1 MLQLRKITK
10 VYKTKQKTKVQ
21 ALTDINYEFKEKGFY
36 AILGKSGSGKTTLL
50 NIIAGLDK
58 PTSGE
63 VIFEG
68 QAFSSFKGKDFDAY
82 RNTCVGFVFQEFNL
96 LENLNV
102 YKNVSLALEL
112 QGRKATEAE
121 IIEVLRKVG
130 IEDLIYR
137 NIYELSGGQK
147 QRVAIARA
155 LIKKPRIII
164 ADEPTGSLDQEIA
177 VEIFEILK
185 ELSKEYLV
193 ILVTH
198 NEEYAETYAEQ
209 ILHLAEGRQKEEVSL
224 EEIEE
229 ENRVELEYKKS
240 LSIFASLKMG
250 FTNLRINKLRL
261 TFAIFLTFL
270 SLTFLGV
277 CLFINFFS
285 KYELLYN
292 SLKAD
297 AFLDP
302 VFITE
307 HYRKEEDSSW
317 NKMSFTFDET
327 FINKLNQE
335 HNLNFKGVSNQMRF
349 KDLTIQDEEMNLI
362 KEKDHLYCSRSA
374 LAMEVNEDY
383 LQDLGYPIVG
393 HAPKTY
399 EEVMIT
405 DYLYDSFLQYG
416 YQTEEI
422 TILPRDVT
430 KDKIIGQSLIYE
442 YNGKKY
448 ELIIS
453 GIINTGLNLE
463 EFEGLRVYDEN
474 SYDLENEL
482 RLIRD
487 VREGSYHTTAYFKE
501 GFLIEKLPNH
511 VGYCY
516 FLGLIHNNKDWKN
529 IVHYLK
535 AHEEPLKKYELN
547 CGASHLIEP
556 ILDNFDI
563 YKKFAGIA
571 GSVSIIFSMLMLFSL
586 INFTIENKKR
596 DMGVLRALGAKG
608 KNIFFIFSS
617 EGIYV
622 SLFSLLLAYLGSS
635 IFMVWLNHEFM
646 KMNGLNTPVYQLN
659 FLTYFILF
667 LISIASTAFSIFIP
681 VEKVLRKSPA
691 EAIRIEI

>member
-58 PTSGE
+58 PTRGE

-250 FTNLRINKLRL
+250 FTNLRINVVRLVICIILSTISFSCFGFCITVSSYSEREIALNSVVVDDYIDPNVIANWDVGENGRNSLPITKEKLQKINNDL
-261 TFAIFLTFL
+261 QMNYKGISQVYAKSCFLKSVFEHNNDKL
-270 SLTFLGV
+270 SL
-277 CLFINFFS
+277 INPCGG
-285 KYELLYN
+285 L
-292 SLKAD
+292 
-297 AFLDP
+297 
-302 VFITE
+302 
-307 HYRKEEDSSW
+307 
-317 NKMSFTFDET
+317 
-327 FINKLNQE
+327 
-335 HNLNFKGVSNQMRF
+335 
-349 KDLTIQDEEMNLI
+349 
-362 KEKDHLYCSRSA
+362 
-374 LAMEVNEDY
+374 EVNEEYLTKLGFSLYGNFPQVEDEIIITEYYYHTFTRLGYKEDSIEIPQEKITKDILLGKPIYLSGFESENPKKFKICGIVDTGFDVKQYDALSRYDVNGKTYAHDFNLVQQYKNASYHSLVYLKEGALKACFEHYDETNGYTYIIDEMPKNKEKVAEIYDY
-383 LQDLGYPIVG
+383 LNDISSLNNRYVFCTQLIPNINDLIV
-393 HAPKTY
+393 KLK
-399 EEVMIT
+399 
-405 DYLYDSFLQYG
+405 LYQF
-416 YQTEEI
+416 
-422 TILPRDVT
+422 V
-430 KDKIIGQSLIYE
+430 
-442 YNGKKY
+442 
-448 ELIIS
+448 S
-453 GIINTGLNLE
+453 GI
-463 EFEGLRVYDEN
+463 
-474 SYDLENEL
+474 
-482 RLIRD
+482 
-487 VREGSYHTTAYFKE
+487 
-501 GFLIEKLPNH
+501 
-511 VGYCY
+511 
-516 FLGLIHNNKDWKN
+516 LG
-529 IVHYLK
+529 
-535 AHEEPLKKYELN
+535 
-547 CGASHLIEP
+547 
-556 ILDNFDI
+556 
-563 YKKFAGIA
+563 GIA
-571 GSVSIIFSMLMLFSL
+571 SIFSVCLLYSL
-586 INFTIENKKR
+586 LSFTIENKKKE
-596 DMGVLRALGAKG
+596 MGVLRALGAKART
-608 KNIFFIFSS
+608 IFVMFSS

-622 SLFSLLLAYLGSS
+622 NFVSLILAYLGSS
-635 IFMVWLNHEFM
+635 LIVLYFNHFL
-646 KMNGLNTPVYQLN
+646 KYQNGIRVEIYHFNVVQYLILLGVAIAVTILAIAVPV
-659 FLTYFILF
+659 I
-667 LISIASTAFSIFIP
+667 
-681 VEKVLRKSPA
+681 KVVRKSPA
-691 EAIRIEI
+691 EAIRMEIK